1 MSNVRLTQHNGY
13 IFFVRTAMTPK
24 QVACVRQSY
33 TTVSKRANEACTIFY
48 NELFSIAPDL
58 KALFPDDLTQQRH
71 KFMQMVSAIVFGLD
85 NIAGISNY
93 VSDLGRRHM
102 VYDIEDE
109 HYTYLGEAF
118 IAMLSKVLENEFTL
132 EVRESWEAAYDML
145 ARLMREASEGP
156 FSAEGF
162 FGAVIRSV
170 ITSHYGVVVAKQKP
184 AVSGRAQIT
193 HAIEKE
199 DAGGFSAGL
208 EMFGR
213 K

>member
-24 QVACVRQSY
+24 QIACVRQSY
-33 TTVSKRANEACTIFY
+33 VVVGKRSNEACNIFY
-48 NELFSIAPDL
+48 RELFALAPDL
-58 KALFPDDLTQQRH
+58 KDMFPEDLTLQRH
-71 KFMQMVSAIVFGLD
+71 KFMQMMSAIVYGLD
-85 NIAGISNY
+85 NVAGISNY

-102 VYDIEDE
+102 VYEVEDE

-118 IAMLSKVLENEFTL
+118 LSMLEKVLEGDFTP
-132 EVRESWEAAYDML
+132 EVREAWEAAYDML

-156 FSAEGF
+156 FSSEGF
-162 FGAVIRSV
+162 FASVIRSV
-170 ITSHYGVVVAKQKP
+170 ITSQYGVVVAKQKP
-184 AVSGRAQIT
+184 VTSGRAQIT

-199 DAGGFSAGL
+199 DATGFGAGL
-208 EMFGR
+208 EMFSR

>member
-1 MSNVRLTQHNGY
+1 
-13 IFFVRTAMTPK
+13 
-24 QVACVRQSY
+24 
-33 TTVSKRANEACTIFY
+33 
-48 NELFSIAPDL
+48 
-58 KALFPDDLTQQRH
+58 
-71 KFMQMVSAIVFGLD
+71 
-85 NIAGISNY
+85 
-93 VSDLGRRHM
+93 
-102 VYDIEDE
+102 
-109 HYTYLGEAF
+109 
-118 IAMLSKVLENEFTL
+118 
-132 EVRESWEAAYDML
+132 ML

-199 DAGGFSAGL
+199 DAGGFTAGL